1 MEAPH
6 GFTTMST
13 PPIPTSTAAASTAI
27 QMLLPKERKL
37 KARTTFTMA
46 KRMRTTPSA
55 TEKNPAITF
64 GKINAMSAMM
74 I

>member
-13 PPIPTSTAAASTAI
+13 PPIPTSTAVASTAI
-27 QMLLPKERKL
+27 QMLLPKARSP
-37 KARTTFTMA
+37 KARTTFTIASKMS
-46 KRMRTTPSA
+46 TTPST

-74 I
+74 T

>member
-6 GFTTMST
+6 GSATLTA

-37 KARTTFTMA
+37 KARTTFTM
-46 KRMRTTPSA
+46 KRMSTTPSA
-55 TEKNPAITF
+55 TEKNPAIT
-64 GKINAMSAMM
+64 
-74 I
+74 